1 MNKFKIPL
9 KPILPPHA
17 KTLIVDDSVPTR
29 RIFRYILQKIGFE
42 VDEAINGK
50 EAFDMLEKNIDQ
62 YCILFSDISMPKM
75 DGFELCYRLQQQ
87 PWYDGTPFVLVS
99 TESDATNVIKGLK
112 LGADDFMPK
121 PFDQEIAELVIAR
134 VMTDT
139 SVEEK
144 QKEAKKAMQE
154 IGV

>member
-1 MNKFKIPL
+1 MSSVNITL
-9 KPILPPHA
+9 KSVLPVDA
-17 KTLIVDDSVPTR
+17 KTLIVDDSIPTR
-29 RIFRYILQKIGFE
+29 RIFRCILEKIGFE

-50 EAFDMLEKNIDQ
+50 EALEVLEEKIGR
-62 YCILFSDISMPKM
+62 YCIIFSDISMPKM

-87 PWYDGTPFVLVS
+87 TWYKGTPFVLVS

-134 VMTDT
+134 VMSHMTVKT
-139 SVEEK
+139 T
-144 QKEAKKAMQE
+144 QIA
-154 IGV
+154 